1 MNGTDSTAQSRNKVP
16 PPHHFTISCLPQ
28 PLSPH
33 NFHGMATGIF
43 ASFASTVL
51 AHLCNAHVCRRPAA
65 GAVYAIVP
73 VSVFLS
79 SLRLWSAQVHA
90 HTVLCF
96 LTLPLPLSA
105 PVLSCFVLLS
115 VLHCTVLLCCVVRC
129 IALCCFV
136 LLYAALPLPA
146 PAC

>member
-1 MNGTDSTAQSRNKVP
+1 MHARTVLCFLT
-16 PPHHFTISCLPQ
+16 
-28 PLSPH
+28 LSLL
-33 NFHGMATGIF
+33 ADY
-43 ASFASTVL
+43 SFASTVL

-79 SLRLWSAQVHA
+79 SLRLRSARVHA
-90 HTVLCF
+90 RTVLCF
-96 LTLPLPLSA
+96 LTLSLSLYCPALFCCLPD
-105 PVLSCFVLLS
+105 S
-115 VLHCTVLLCCVVRC
+115 V
-129 IALCCFV
+129 LCCFV